1 MTDIVYNKNGIP
13 FDIDAIATDLNG
25 KMDKDGI
32 NATASVCVETYQN
45 GTSWYRVYSDGWC
58 EQGGQITGLNSSAST
73 YNVSLLKTYKDTSYN
88 IVCWDMSRYSS
99 STPTYIVA
107 TKLTTGFNGSYSG
120 IGSSDGGSSGKLD
133 WQACGYI
140 R

>member
-32 NATASVCVETYQN
+32 NATASVCVESYQN
-45 GTSWYRVYSDGWC
+45 GSSWYRVYSDGWC
-58 EQGGQITGLNSSAST
+58 EQGGVYTSGNTLTFI
-73 YNVSLLKTYKDTSYN
+73 KPFKDTNYN
-88 IVCWDMSRYSS
+88 IQAKPINWHAGGIALCAVKT
-99 STPTYIVA
+99 STTYA
-107 TKLTTGFNGSYSG
+107 TLYYGWSNNNSQFNGWWNST
-120 IGSSDGGSSGKLD
+120 D